1 MKTAILIGG
10 GKSVL
15 EGIELDLWNKI
26 KDKADIFSINYAFKT
41 MPYLPNKQ
49 IWTDTT
55 FFRNNVEAL
64 ENLYK
69 QGVECH
75 TKKHGV
81 YNAIPEI
88 RQYETAR
95 EEKDLNNT
103 TLFIGLMGL
112 SGMLALSLAIDMKYE
127 RVFLL
132 GYDFGTSSISDTHT
146 HYYQNMPIPV
156 ISSGI
161 RNPQVYLTDTGVKK
175 DVKQFNYF
183 NNKGCTIY
191 NVSLTSNIQSFPKIS
206 YEEMFDM
213 LNKGEA

>member
-49 IWTDTT
+49 VWTDTT

-81 YNAIPEI
+81 YNAIPDI
-88 RQYETAR
+88 TQYETAR
-95 EEKDLNNT
+95 EEKDVNDT

-112 SGMLALSLAIDMKYE
+112 SGMLALSLAIYMKYE

>member
-10 GKSVL
+10 GTSVL
-15 EGIELDLWNKI
+15 DGIELDLWNKI

-49 IWTDTT
+49 VWTDTT

-69 QGVECH
+69 HGVECH
-75 TKKHGV
+75 TKKHGI

-88 RQYETAR
+88 KQHDTVR
-95 EEKDLNNT
+95 EEKDASNK
-103 TLFIGLMGL
+103 LFIGLMGL
-112 SGMLALSLAIDMKYE
+112 SGMLALALAINMQYE
-127 RVFLL
+127 RIFLL
-132 GYDFGTSSISDTHT
+132 GYDFGTSSINNTHT
-146 HYYQNMPIPV
+146 HYYQKMPIPV

-161 RNPQVYLTDTGVKK
+161 NNPQVYLTDTGVKK

-183 NNKGCTIY
+183 NNKGSIIY
-191 NVSLTSNIQSFPKIS
+191 NVSLRSNIQSFPKIR
-206 YEEMFDM
+206 YEEMFTM
-213 LNKGEA
+213 LNENKYE